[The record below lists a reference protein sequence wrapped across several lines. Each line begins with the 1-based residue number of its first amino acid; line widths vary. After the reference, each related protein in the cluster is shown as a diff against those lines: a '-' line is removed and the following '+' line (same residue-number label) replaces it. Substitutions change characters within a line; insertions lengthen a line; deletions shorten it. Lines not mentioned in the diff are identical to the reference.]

1 MTDAASEATPSEPT
15 QGTAP
20 QSQADSQTT
29 TGQSRPRSSSIGHAL
44 RLPSWLSTRLLGMLA
59 LFTVALLTLH
69 LTTVIKLPFPPF
81 TTNGAIYV
89 DSPEVYTRER
99 LVNDRYDQD
108 YWLRSQLNQLNP
120 VVSADL
126 ITQEFDDALT
136 ASAGSADAP
145 SAVLGGGARRPGLTF
160 EQRFSVVSGIRDMI
174 RQQILENMLDDRHDL
189 TGNSV
194 YGLKF
199 DTTIVP
205 GTNTRR
211 RAFVDIK
218 LRPDNL
224 FAGPQAQA
232 ASDSAPDS
240 GWGPAGTA
248 GLPEHLDT
256 FAILNCTR
264 TADSTNCEEPN
275 TADWFAR
282 EQRYQRQKAYYLAWI
297 TDIMKRLNQME
308 DSLFESMRGCPRLD
322 AAGTDPDRDPDPA
335 GLAFYDELTRRT
347 LRVVLGIPEERFTKS
362 NNEANR
368 IDRLVAA
375 QPVPSDGSTPPSR
388 ARIFQS
394 GNPVTLP
401 DPWAKFIQIQRQP
414 LAMSSA
420 DGCRYRVWFDVAELT
435 EGFTAYPTSS
445 PTSSPASSRVQ
456 HCSQKQINDLGTA
469 GDCVRFV
476 GRSREGD
483 WALYVPP
490 WDWVRRN
497 ALFSDRAPK
506 FAPPS
511 ALLRRIQK
519 MSGDTSP
526 PPDQTAASAPPATPT
541 GATGTEVEPVIVNI
555 PSGLLNFVEHMS
567 KLDAYSYA
575 IFPKNDVIGV
585 LRQGR
590 TSVTGRTG
598 GGMIG
603 FARGLFE
610 SETVSVLV
618 GYGDGRPDD
627 SGRRAISFGWVISPV
642 GNMRPTLKTQ
652 LALVSVPAWT
662 DTLYLEV
669 RTGWLDGNGTQ
680 EPSNETPFRM
690 TVNVPPDF
698 EAFDSI
704 FRADAWVNRGPRI
717 QDDAM
722 DQRITVMAGRGTRI
736 LIPGSRLWRSASV
749 TLGAQTADRIRV
761 LPNMEGIIAEFRAI
775 DLPYAAYN
783 PQQPTGQRPGI
794 DIDEGNPECV
804 LDDTELAGLSARPV
818 RLRVW
823 TSEGAATAIRSVCV
837 VYDPRRQIRDAMGNE
852 PASADGGA
860 LGPLGTLTGRAD
872 GLRHIEGADAV
883 DGGAAVPVVPLSQ

>member
-1 MTDAASEATPSEPT
+1 MTESASEPT
-15 QGTAP
+15 QVKAEP
-20 QSQADSQTT
+20 QSQAGSQTT
-29 TGQSRPRSSSIGHAL
+29 ADESRPSSTSIRHAL
-44 RLPSWLSTRLLGMLA
+44 QLPSWLPTRLLGLLA
-59 LFTVALLTLH
+59 LFTVALLALH
-69 LTTVIKLPFPPF
+69 LTTVIKLPFAPF
-81 TTNGAIYV
+81 TTHGTIYV

-108 YWLRSQLNQLNP
+108 FWLRSQLNQLNP

-126 ITQEFDDALT
+126 ITQQSGDALT
-136 ASAGSADAP
+136 VSAGGAAAP
-145 SAVLGGGARRPGLTF
+145 ATAIGGSERKPGLTF

-199 DTTIVP
+199 DTTAVP
-205 GTNTRR
+205 GTNTRQ

-218 LRPDNL
+218 LRPDDL

-232 ASDSAPDS
+232 TSASDAAPDS
-240 GWGPAGTA
+240 GWGTAGTA
-248 GLPEHLDT
+248 GLPEHLET

-264 TADSTNCEEPN
+264 TADSANCGEPSS
-275 TADWFAR
+275 ADWFAR
-282 EQRYQRQKAYYLAWI
+282 EQRYERQKAYYLAWI

-308 DSLFESMRGCPRLD
+308 DSLFESMHGCPRAE
-322 AAGTDPDRDPDPA
+322 AAGSDPDPA

-347 LRVVLGIPEERFTKS
+347 LRVVLGIPEERFTRS

-368 IDRLVAA
+368 IDRLVNA
-375 QPVPSDGSTPPSR
+375 QPAPSDDYTPPSR
-388 ARIFQS
+388 AQIFQS
-394 GNPVTLP
+394 GNPITLP

-414 LAMSSA
+414 LAVSSQH
-420 DGCRYRVWFDVAELT
+420 GCRYRVWFDVAELT
-435 EGFTAYPTSS
+435 ERFTAHPTSS
-445 PTSSPASSRVQ
+445 QVKVCTRQQISGAAPA
-456 HCSQKQINDLGTA
+456 N
-469 GDCVRFV
+469 DCVSLV

-490 WDWVRRN
+490 WESVRRS
-497 ALFSDRAPK
+497 ALFSEPVPK

-511 ALLRRIQK
+511 ALLRRIQRI
-519 MSGDTSP
+519 SGDAAP
-526 PPDQTAASAPPATPT
+526 PPDQTAELTTEAAPA
-541 GATGTEVEPVIVNI
+541 GAIGTKADSVVVTI

-585 LRQGR
+585 LRQGS
-590 TSVTGRTG
+590 TSVAG
-598 GGMIG
+598 GTEGGVIG
-603 FARGLFE
+603 FARDLLE

-627 SGRRAISFGWVISPV
+627 SGQRAIRFGWVISPV
-642 GNMRPTLKTQ
+642 GDMQPTLKTQ

-669 RTGWLDGNGTQ
+669 LTGWLDGNGTQ
-680 EPSNETPFRM
+680 VPSSETPFRM
-690 TVNVPPDF
+690 KVNVPPDF

-722 DQRITVMAGRGTRI
+722 DQRITVMAGRSTRI

-761 LPNMEGIIAEFRAI
+761 LPNMEGIIAEFRSV

-783 PQQPTGQRPGI
+783 PQRPTGQRPGVDTDEI
-794 DIDEGNPECV
+794 DPECG

-823 TSEGAATAIRSVCV
+823 TSEGVATAIRSICV
-837 VYDPRRQIRDAMGNE
+837 VYDPRRQIKDAMVTE

-860 LGPLGTLTGRAD
+860 LGPAGTLTGGTD
-872 GLRHIEGADAV
+872 GLGHIQGADAI
-883 DGGAAVPVVPLSQ
+883 DGSAPVPVVPLSQ